1 MHTRPHSFLR
11 AVGKGALLTPLLWMA
26 PAHAQ
31 PTPDAATTAANPA
44 TTATA
49 TTATAART
57 VNSINTG
64 SAVMNAQNAAART
77 EMPATPNLKV
87 HNVVGLKTAVVSATD
102 TDGNLQHAKRA
113 LMAANIALGRT
124 PGYALMPV
132 MDVAGLLKERKLS
145 YPFNIPDYQQL
156 DKKGKIKRAL
166 VVTLNTGAV
175 GADSANHTALIEMFD
190 TASGGLVGRGEGAFT
205 ATPANTTTDTADAM
219 PGTDEMEL
227 RAIDG
232 AIFSAVDDMMQPA
245 QLNGIVVTRPQ
256 GYQVRISLG
265 EIGGLRNGSQI
276 EYLGTGGQAVA
287 YGTVINLGR
296 GEALATVAPERAY
309 PQIYVNM
316 PFRTVSIP
324 SAGRAGPTQTQ
335 LDDREWDKFERD
347 FGTIGL
353 VAAGVYL
360 LVR

>member
-1 MHTRPHSFLR
+1 MHTRSNSFLR
-11 AVGKGALLTPLLWMA
+11 AVGKGALLTPLLWLT

-31 PTPDAATTAANPA
+31 TTPAASTAMP
-44 TTATA
+44 
-49 TTATAART
+49 
-57 VNSINTG
+57 NTG

-87 HNVVGLKTAVVSATD
+87 HNAVGMKTAVVSATD

-113 LMAANIALGRT
+113 LMAANVALART

-166 VVTLNTGAV
+166 LVTLNAGAV

-190 TASGGLVGRGEGAFT
+190 TATGGLVGRGEGNFT
-205 ATPANTTTDTADAM
+205 ATPANTSADAATADTTAVM
-219 PGTDEMEL
+219 PSTDEMEL

-256 GYQVRISLG
+256 GYQVRLSLG

-324 SAGRAGPTQTQ
+324 SAGRAGLTQTQ

-347 FGTIGL
+347 FGVISAIAG
-353 VAAGVYL
+353 GVYL

>member
-1 MHTRPHSFLR
+1 M
-11 AVGKGALLTPLLWMA
+11 
-26 PAHAQ
+26 
-31 PTPDAATTAANPA
+31 
-44 TTATA
+44 
-49 TTATAART
+49 
-57 VNSINTG
+57 
-64 SAVMNAQNAAART
+64 
-77 EMPATPNLKV
+77 
-87 HNVVGLKTAVVSATD
+87 KTAVVSATD

-113 LMAANIALGRT
+113 LMAANVALGRT

-132 MDVAGLLKERKLS
+132 MDVANFLKERKLS

-166 VVTLNTGAV
+166 MVTLNAGAV

-190 TASGGLVGRGEGAFT
+190 TATGGLVGRGEGAFT
-205 ATPANTTTDTADAM
+205 ATPANTATDAPAADAAAM
-219 PGTDEMEL
+219 PSTDEMEL

-232 AIFSAVDDMMQPA
+232 AIFAAVDDMMQPA
-245 QLNGIVVTRPQ
+245 QLNGVVVTRPQ
-256 GYQVRISLG
+256 GYQVRLSLG

-276 EYLGTGGQAVA
+276 EYLGAGGQAVA

-309 PQIYVNM
+309 PQIYINM

-324 SAGRAGPTQTQ
+324 SAGRAGPSQTQ

-347 FGTIGL
+347 FGTIG
-353 VAAGVYL
+353 VIAAGVYL